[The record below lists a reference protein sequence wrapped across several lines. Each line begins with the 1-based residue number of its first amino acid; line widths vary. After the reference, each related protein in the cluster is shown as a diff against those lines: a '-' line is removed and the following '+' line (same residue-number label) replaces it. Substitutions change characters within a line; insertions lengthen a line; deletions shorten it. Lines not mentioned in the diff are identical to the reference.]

1 MIRNVLTILESET
14 DVERLF
20 NQKRD
25 IIHYRR
31 ARLNAKTIQ
40 TLMMIR
46 MHADRNEQLII
57 LSIDSILITESDILN
72 CDDMKKRTNNQKNV
86 AIYVS
91 AEHDQFSEIF
101 ADDQNE
107 KNSDK
112 KANLNENFY
121 NVISD
126 EEFDRKVNN
135 LIDQTCIQQERVF
148 VMNESEKRRR
158 EHQLFIDV
166 FNSKRRI

>member
-1 MIRNVLTILESET
+1 MIRNVLTIFESET

-25 IIHYRR
+25 ITHYRR
-31 ARLNAKTIQ
+31 IRLNAKTIQ

-57 LSIDSILITESDILN
+57 LSIDSILITESDTLN
-72 CDDMKKRTNNQKNV
+72 CDDMKKRANNQKNV
-86 AIYVS
+86 AIYVN
-91 AEHDQFSEIF
+91 AKHDQFSEVF
-101 ADDQNE
+101 ADDQSE
-107 KNSDK
+107 ENSDK
-112 KANLNENFY
+112 KTNLNENLY

-126 EEFDRKVNN
+126 EEFDREVNN
-135 LIDQTCIQQERVF
+135 LIDQTCTQQERVF

-158 EHQLFIDV
+158 RHQLSIDV
-166 FNSKRRI
+166 FSSKRRA